1 MRIKSL
7 SIWIYSKTC
16 LKRPLK
22 RRSKI
27 DFQDREHS
35 AILSTFIKLPF
46 AIKIFVLSNFW
57 VTVEDRFY
65 CRPVLGAQSNHLIET
80 VLLSYTQ
87 NICFCWEIRKI
98 FVLFYFPSYTIWAQH
113 MRVIIPYIKCHPLI
127 MHVLPPSGIKSLN
140 FGLTPGLFM
149 ETWTHWV
156 SCKRPDVFMIPW
168 TD

>member
-87 NICFCWEIRKI
+87 NICFCWEQGWSTRTRTCTRTYSST
-98 FVLFYFPSYTIWAQH
+98 FFSVLSCTLYLVKFMSTCTRTYLSTVTKNLVL
-113 MRVIIPYIKCHPLI
+113 MSTLRVL
-127 MHVLPPSGIKSLN
+127 LST
-140 FGLTPGLFM
+140 FF
-149 ETWTHWV
+149 
-156 SCKRPDVFMIPW
+156 
-168 TD
+168 